1 MVSGGVGEVG
11 PGKLRIWTEVSFQD
25 DASKT
30 AKGELTIDLAA
41 CSYLEMAGRM
51 SYDLRR
57 AERYLALCA
66 GHQIPIAYE
75 LQGPGVPSISMNQTE
90 VFLTSAMRWELPTE
104 IKEIYQS
111 ADGLL
116 RAFPDD
122 SYVAKA
128 IESVGATALTND
140 MDACFVNAWN
150 GIELLAKE
158 YRYERDPTLSRV
170 AADGQRHDPL
180 KVGVI
185 VSPLIADF
193 HDGDNPPNLDWLAYL
208 RNGSAHGGLS
218 NYPGKSEAEYW
229 ERWDKSEAVRDL
241 AYEVLIN
248 YLSKHGAIPSV
259 TRPVHRRISVPS
271 LRKDWKVTPVDES
284 SKLE

>member
-1 MVSGGVGEVG
+1 M
-11 PGKLRIWTEVSFQD
+11 SFAED
-25 DASKT
+25 PAKT
-30 AKGELTIDLAA
+30 AKGELGIDLPA
-41 CSYLEMAGRM
+41 CSFLEMAGRM
-51 SYDLRR
+51 TYELRR

-66 GHQIPIAYE
+66 GHQIPLAYE
-75 LQGPGVPSISMNQTE
+75 LKGPGVPNISSSQSD
-90 VFLTSAMRWELPTE
+90 VFLTSAMRWELPHE
-104 IKEIYQS
+104 LQGIYQS

-128 IESVGATALTND
+128 IENVGATALTND
-140 MDACFVNAWN
+140 LDACFVSAWN

-158 YRYERDPTLSRV
+158 YRYERDAMLSRV
-170 AADGQRHDPL
+170 STDGQRNDPK
-180 KVGVI
+180 KVGAI
-185 VSPLIADF
+185 VASLIADF
-193 HDGDNPPNLDWLAYL
+193 HDGDSPPNLDWLEYL

-218 NYPGKSEAEYW
+218 NYPGKSEAEYR

-248 YLSKHGAIPSV
+248 YLSKQGSIPPV

-284 SKLE
+284 AKLGQQGTDTRNKLKDGDNS